1 MSELVIKLSN
11 GKEVKIDR
19 NTIEIINRYMKFE
32 LSLETLAK
40 ELNLESW
47 EEAYELIKKI
57 PAWIAWIPPS
67 FFNYEKDR
75 LISKLKVGQ

>member
-19 NTIEIINRYMKFE
+19 NTLEVINRYMKFE
-32 LSLETLAK
+32 LPLETLAK

-67 FFNYEKDR
+67 FSTMKKQSN
-75 LISKLKVGQ
+75 